1 MRIYFDN
8 CFFNRPFDDQL
19 QIRVRLE
26 SEAKLEI
33 QGEIRAGNIEVVW
46 SYVLDFENANNPY
59 RERQQQINDFKHYAV
74 QDIEETSEILAVA
87 ESIMNRQIY
96 QMDALH
102 LACAIIS
109 NCDYFLTTDD
119 KILNKSENVGEIT
132 IVDPIVFIIEE
143 LSR

>member
-8 CFFNRPFDDQL
+8 CCFNRPFDDQL

-33 QGEIRAGNIEVVW
+33 QGEIRAGKIEVVW

-74 QDIEETSEILAVA
+74 QDIEETSKILAVA
-87 ESIMNRQIY
+87 ESIMNRQIH